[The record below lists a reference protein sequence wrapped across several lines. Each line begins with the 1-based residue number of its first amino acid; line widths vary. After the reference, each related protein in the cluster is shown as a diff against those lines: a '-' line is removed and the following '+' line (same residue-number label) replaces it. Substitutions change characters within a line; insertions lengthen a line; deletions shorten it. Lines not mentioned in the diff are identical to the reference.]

1 MKIVAKI
8 AVAAAALT
16 MLATPAMAEKIVKWK
31 LAETWPSTLTPLA
44 SPPLLLAKMVEE
56 MSGGQFVIKVEGKE
70 KHKAP
75 LGILDMVKGG
85 QYQMG
90 HSGSYYWKGK
100 DISTIFFTTIPFGM
114 TTAE

>member
-1 MKIVAKI
+1 
-8 AVAAAALT
+8 
-16 MLATPAMAEKIVKWK
+16 
-31 LAETWPSTLTPLA
+31 
-44 SPPLLLAKMVEE
+44 MVTE
-56 MSGGQFVIKVEGKE
+56 MSGGNFIIKVEGKE

-85 QYQMG
+85 YYQMG

-114 TTAE
+114 TTAEQYAWFYYDEGMKYMQQVSSTFLTTPVATPVCRCAAGLKKN